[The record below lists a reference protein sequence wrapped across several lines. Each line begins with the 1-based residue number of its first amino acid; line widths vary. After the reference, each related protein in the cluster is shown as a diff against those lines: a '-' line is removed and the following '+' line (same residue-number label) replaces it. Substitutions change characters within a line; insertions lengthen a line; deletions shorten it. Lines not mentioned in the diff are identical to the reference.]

1 MTNDIS
7 KPIPYPSAQ
16 NEVEWLLAVGATRQG
31 EPNSVVAAPAQ
42 TGADWRLP
50 DGRILSDS
58 EARRIARQ
66 ELQAAGM
73 PN

>member
-1 MTNDIS
+1 MTQHQNE
-7 KPIPYPSAQ
+7 PVPYPSHTQ
-16 NEVEWLLAVGATRQG
+16 EVQWLLAVGATRIG

-42 TGADWRLP
+42 AGADWRLP

-58 EARRIARQ
+58 EARRIAHE

-73 PN
+73 PC